1 MVIQQ
6 DFSQAQAASDS
17 GSLPARRRFGGGE
30 RCLSRGGEV
39 ATRRTRLW
47 WHLALATGVYGVAHL
62 LFGLRWAS
70 ARTAAITAD
79 IEVGGKLFLLGLFLL
94 ARLTRTLHE
103 PAAAHDPAA
112 RELAGCS
119 LVVTMALSFSPCL
132 WFLLF
137 RM

>member
-6 DFSQAQAASDS
+6 DFNPTHGPCGGRRAATERSE
-17 GSLPARRRFGGGE
+17 GALRARALADDGTDWR
-30 RCLSRGGEV
+30 
-39 ATRRTRLW
+39 ARLW
-47 WHLALATGVYGVAHL
+47 RQLALSTGVYSVAHT

-70 ARTAAITAD
+70 ARTSVITAD
-79 IEVGGKLFLLGLFLL
+79 LEVGGLLFLLGLILL

-103 PAAAHDPAA
+103 PAAAQDPSA

-119 LVVTMALSFSPCL
+119 LLITMLLSFSPCL

-137 RM
+137 RMQ